1 MGGDSIKEANEP
13 NALAGEDVAVVATAA
28 AASDDDDTT
37 SAAVVEIWAAVLL
50 MKEPS

>member
-1 MGGDSIKEANEP
+1 MGGDSRKEASEP
-13 NALAGEDVAVVATAA
+13 NALAGEDVAVATAA

>member
-1 MGGDSIKEANEP
+1 MGGNSIKEANEP
-13 NALAGEDVAVVATAA
+13 NALAGEDVATAA